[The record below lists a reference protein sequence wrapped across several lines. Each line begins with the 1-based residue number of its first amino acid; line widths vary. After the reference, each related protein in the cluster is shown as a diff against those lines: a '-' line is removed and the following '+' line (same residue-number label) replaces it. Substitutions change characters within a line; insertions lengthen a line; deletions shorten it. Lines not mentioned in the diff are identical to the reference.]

1 VIDAYGEDVS
11 YLCRPYVE
19 KSRRMLVEKLRILG
33 SRCAA
38 DEAAEFAKVLGASKL
53 GDIYG
58 PAASL

>member
-1 VIDAYGEDVS
+1 VS

-19 KSRRMLVEKLRILG
+19 KSRRMLVEKLSILG
-33 SRCAA
+33 SRCSA